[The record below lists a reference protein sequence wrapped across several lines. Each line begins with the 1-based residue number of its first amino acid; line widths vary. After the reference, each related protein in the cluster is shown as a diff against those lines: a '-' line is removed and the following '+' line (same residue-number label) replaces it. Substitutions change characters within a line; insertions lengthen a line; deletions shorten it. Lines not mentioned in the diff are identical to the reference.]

1 MLVGIISDTHGLL
14 RAEAIAALR
23 DTDLIIHAGDVGSR
37 DILDKLREIAPVF
50 PVKGNVDTQ
59 PWADKLAESLTVPV
73 GAHKF
78 HVLHTISELA
88 IDPGKAGIAAVIFG
102 HSHQPSIECRAGIL
116 YLNPGSAG
124 PRRFRLPVC
133 LARVQVS
140 DKRLAPEMV
149 SLLA

>member
-1 MLVGIISDTHGLL
+1 MIVGVISDTHGLL
-14 RAEAIAALR
+14 RPEAVAALR
-23 DTDLIIHAGDVGSR
+23 DTDLIIHAGDIGNR
-37 DILDKLREIAPVF
+37 DILDNLREIAPVF
-50 PVKGNVDTQ
+50 AVKGNVDTQ
-59 PWADKLAESLTVPV
+59 PWADKLPESLTMPI

-78 HVLHTISELA
+78 HVLHMISELA
-88 IDPGKAGIAAVIFG
+88 IDPGKAGIAAVVFG
-102 HSHQPSIECRAGIL
+102 HSHEPSIERRAGVL

-140 DKRLAPEMV
+140 DTCLEPEIV

>member
-1 MLVGIISDTHGLL
+1 V
-14 RAEAIAALR
+14 R
-23 DTDLIIHAGDVGSR
+23 SR
-37 DILDKLREIAPVF
+37 QFFA
-50 PVKGNVDTQ
+50 VKGNVDTQ
-59 PWADKLAESLTVPV
+59 PWADKLPESLTVPV

-78 HVLHTISELA
+78 HVLHASADLA
-88 IDPGKAGIAAVIFG
+88 IDLGKAGIAAVVFG
-102 HSHQPSIECRAGIL
+102 HSHEPSIERRAGVL

-140 DKRLAPEMV
+140 DTCLEPEIV